1 MNGNRWTRSL
11 LGMALV
17 GLMACGGGEPAE
29 EEVSED
35 APASEASAPAAAS
48 APALDPTELQTN
60 AAAHEGERVSLSGMN
75 VQSTVGTSAVW
86 VELPNRNP
94 FLVHFAAPPIPA
106 AGRRVDLV
114 GTVHAITPEVVNGW
128 VSSGAI
134 SENDK
139 LVVEFATHYLESE
152 AVTPTP

>member
-1 MNGNRWTRSL
+1 MNASKWTRSL

-29 EEVSED
+29 EEVSEEA
-35 APASEASAPAAAS
+35 APPEATAPAAPS

-75 VQSTVGTSAVW
+75 VQSAVGTSAVW
-86 VELPNRNP
+86 VELPNKNP
-94 FLVHFAAPPIPA
+94 FLVHFTAPPIPA

-114 GTVHAITPEVVNGW
+114 GTVHAITPDVVNGW

-134 SENDK
+134 TENDK
-139 LVVEFATHYLESE
+139 LVVEFATHYLEAES
-152 AVTPTP
+152 VTAAP

>member
-1 MNGNRWTRSL
+1 MNASKWTRSL

-29 EEVSED
+29 EEVSEEA
-35 APASEASAPAAAS
+35 APPEATAPAAPS

-60 AAAHEGERVSLSGMN
+60 AAAHEGEQVSLSGMN

-86 VELPNRNP
+86 VELPNKNP

-114 GTVHAITPEVVNGW
+114 GTVHAITPDVVNGW

-134 SENDK
+134 TENDK
-139 LVVEFATHYLESE
+139 LVVEFATHYLEAES
-152 AVTPTP
+152 VTAAP